1 MSLQRREFLAV
12 LGGALF
18 PFAAHAQEPGRV
30 YHLGIVVPTTRESIA
45 GFFDEL
51 RMAGFVEGQNLTVT
65 GFYSVPGDK
74 SDDAIAAVVKAA
86 PDAIL
91 GGPET
96 YARRLRAATQTIP
109 LDCMSEDL
117 VGEGFAASLAKPGGN
132 ITGVS
137 LLTPE
142 LDGKRQEILIE
153 AVPGVKKI
161 ASLAYS
167 AITTKE
173 HLDQLR
179 QSARARGVDMAVFF
193 VAKADQIGPALDAAK
208 AADCEAINFLA
219 NPLQVI
225 NRGVILETMS
235 RIKLPA
241 IYQWPET
248 AELGGLIGYGP
259 IFDQVYRQ
267 RARQIAKIFR
277 GATAAEIPVEQPANF
292 SLTINLKTAKAI
304 GHTIPDELLLRA
316 DKVIE

>member
-1 MSLQRREFLAV
+1 MSLRRREFLTA
-12 LGGALF
+12 LGGTLF

-30 YHLGIVVPTTRESIA
+30 YRLGVVIPATRESIA

-74 SDDAIAAVVKAA
+74 SDDAIATVVKAA

-153 AVPGVKKI
+153 AVPGVKRI
-161 ASLAYS
+161 AALAYS

-173 HLDQLR
+173 HLDRLR
-179 QSARARGVDMAVFF
+179 QSARARGVDMSVFF
-193 VAKADQIGPALDAAK
+193 FAKAEEIVPALDAAK
-208 AADCEAINFLA
+208 AAGNEVVNFLA

-225 NRGVILETMS
+225 NRGVILDAMS

-277 GATAAEIPVEQPANF
+277 GATAAEVPVEQPANF
-292 SLTINLKTAKAI
+292 LLAINLKTAKAI
-304 GHTIPDELLLRA
+304 GHTIPEGLLLRA